1 MSTSV
6 KINPKTSF
14 FYVILVS
21 SLTAILAKVT
31 IDFYLPSLPSIEKSL
46 QATTQ
51 LTQLSITMFALG
63 ALFFQIPSGIIIDKF
78 GVKTG
83 LVFALLAFFILALIS
98 AFSGNIIE
106 MIVFR
111 FLQGICIA
119 FVTVS
124 FKAIPAASLDRL
136 ELSKALTIVMPI
148 ASLSPALS
156 PLLGGYIDY
165 YYGWQMVF
173 FAMAAL
179 ALILVFIVLF
189 LKTPEADKK
198 YQPFKKKNN
207 DLFGLRGIFWV
218 CKNLF
223 SNLKIVEAFLT
234 ISFGNIIYWLY
245 VSATP
250 LFGKLMGLNSKEIG
264 FMYLPVIAPFA
275 VSALITGKILNQ
287 SNTSKIYS
295 FGVTVLISAI
305 VLLYVLDQIF
315 HLNAYQI
322 FSFVGLMTLGLG
334 FSLPTASGLI
344 LSYDRENSGTISAI
358 SGMVTT
364 SSIVIGSYIVSHL
377 SNTMTP
383 YNFADLCFT
392 IVCLYI
398 GFLILIKFAAFLK
411 RVKKS
416 QKSES

>member
-1 MSTSV
+1 MATSE
-6 KINPKTSF
+6 KTNQKMSF
-14 FYVILVS
+14 FFVILVS
-21 SLTAILAKVT
+21 SLAAILAKVT

-46 QATTQ
+46 QASTQ
-51 LTQLSITMFALG
+51 LAQLSITVFALG

-78 GVKTG
+78 GVKIS
-83 LVFALLAFFILALIS
+83 LIIALLSFFILALIS
-98 AFSGNIIE
+98 AFSRSITE

-124 FKAIPAASLDRL
+124 FKAIPAASLDRM
-136 ELSKALTIVMPI
+136 ELSKALTIIMPI

-165 YYGWQMVF
+165 YYGWETIF

-179 ALILVFIVLF
+179 ALVLVLIVLF
-189 LKTPEADKK
+189 LKTPQSDIN
-198 YQPFKKKNN
+198 YRPFKKKSE
-207 DLFGLRGIFWV
+207 DFLGLRVLFLV
-218 CKNLF
+218 SKNLF

-264 FMYLPVIAPFA
+264 FMYLPVIAPMA
-275 VSALITGKILNQ
+275 VSALITGKILNK
-287 SNTSKIYS
+287 SNSSKIYS

-305 VLLYVLDQIF
+305 VLLYALDHIF

-334 FSLPTASGLI
+334 FSLPTAIGFI
-344 LSYDRENSGTISAI
+344 LSCDRENTGTVSAI
-358 SGMVTT
+358 SGMLTT

-377 SNTMTP
+377 SNTITP
-383 YNFADLCFT
+383 YNFADLCFS
-392 IVCLYI
+392 ILCIYL
-398 GFLILIKFAAFLK
+398 GFLILIKFVAFLK
-411 RVKKS
+411 RMKKS
-416 QKSES
+416 